1 MVLVLVLILIF
12 FFFKGVFSSFF
23 FFCYVY
29 FLFKWTRLFS
39 HVLLEGSLIMLF
51 AYSSYLLADG
61 MRLSGIVS
69 ILFCG
74 IVMAH
79 YTFNNLSAKAREFT
93 REMFDVLASISE
105 TFVFAYLGMAVF
117 SFKQLFDVK
126 LILITILL
134 ILVARAV
141 NVFPISF
148 IVNLTRKT
156 NKIPL
161 KQQLM
166 LWFSGKEKKK
176 RDFVVCLFF
185 YLRSDCCQDYVEPWL
200 LLWLS
205 ICQWHQGLSY

>member
-1 MVLVLVLILIF
+1 
-12 FFFKGVFSSFF
+12 
-23 FFCYVY
+23 
-29 FLFKWTRLFS
+29 
-39 HVLLEGSLIMLF
+39 MLF

-176 RDFVVCLFF
+176 EISWFVCFFIYVLIVARTTWSHGFCFGSQFANGIRDSHIDNNTCDLCFH
-185 YLRSDCCQDYVEPWL
+185 SDSFWRIDWKNVAVA
-200 LLWLS
+200 
-205 ICQWHQGLSY
+205 